1 MTVHHFDFEQSVK
14 FCLSKNEIF
23 GDINNLVVN
32 PDNPFGRFK
41 PDNLDEI
48 CSGSWCQNTWDQMGL
63 VEGEDF
69 LSP

>member
-14 FCLSKNEIF
+14 FGLSKNEIF
-23 GDINNLVVN
+23 GHINNLVVN

-48 CSGSWCQNTWDQMGL
+48 CSGSWYQKTWVCSHL
-63 VEGEDF
+63 VVT
-69 LSP
+69 SM